1 MLSKCETESSRQ
13 PFTEDALHKV
23 AIRLSNKILDGPV
36 HVLLK
41 PLAGEAPVTKR
52 TEDLRGL
59 IHVAGEFAFRLW
71 SQRTFMTCIGLDQ
84 LEGFLSSG
92 SFLSAHRLHRLE
104 EDDDKL
110 DNRRI
115 VILTHPVVLAWGDEK
130 AENYDQYKV
139 WGKAIACVE
148 ERA

>member
-1 MLSKCETESSRQ
+1 MLSKCETEPSGQ
-13 PFTEDALHKV
+13 PFIEDALHTV

-41 PLAGEAPVTKR
+41 PLAGEAQITKR

-59 IHVAGEFAFRLW
+59 IHVAGELAFRLW
-71 SQRTFMTCIGLDQ
+71 SQHTFMTCTGLDQ
-84 LEGFLSSG
+84 SGIISSG
-92 SFLSAHRLHRLE
+92 SSFISAHRLHCL

-115 VILTHPVVLAWGDEK
+115 VILTHPLVLAWGDEN